1 MTINDFV
8 LQEQKTKN
16 KILFGVS
23 FITVLLGLIMSFVN
37 KDSKNIM
44 LYGIELALLIVFF
57 ITSDLV
63 LKKHIVYPYASV
75 IILSAFTTYSILTSG
90 GNINITLIVLFLLVF
105 ASISLH
111 RNVFIV
117 GSILGFILLILNKTY
132 ATGEQAVIVAGA
144 FQYAVLLYVLMNLLL
159 GVVIFQSHKKSKQV
173 EGFLTAA
180 EAEANEKQ
188 LEKEQL
194 QQQFNGIIENIVQI
208 EKYIQ
213 STASSQNEMASA
225 IQEIASGSQ
234 VQSEEINAVKTNTTN
249 TIETMSKLRDV
260 SKDLLSK
267 SEHSNELVS
276 LGEDKLATLIQNTQT
291 LRSVVSGL
299 KQNFDVLTKK
309 IEETNSFAV
318 DIKQITEQTNLLALN
333 ASIEA
338 ARAGEA
344 GRGFSV
350 VAGEIRNLAETTST
364 ITQKITKNLEEVN
377 NSNTLALNDMNESE
391 STLTLNLSSTDEVS
405 HVFKD
410 LAKNIKNVT
419 ERADTLDILS
429 KNVTEQTNDVDRA
442 TTELAAII
450 DQASASTEEIS
461 ATVDSLNEDGQ
472 NVAEQVSEV
481 VKKAKAI
488 QDYYETK

>member
-1 MTINDFV
+1 
-8 LQEQKTKN
+8 
-16 KILFGVS
+16 
-23 FITVLLGLIMSFVN
+23 
-37 KDSKNIM
+37 
-44 LYGIELALLIVFF
+44 
-57 ITSDLV
+57 
-63 LKKHIVYPYASV
+63 
-75 IILSAFTTYSILTSG
+75 
-90 GNINITLIVLFLLVF
+90 
-105 ASISLH
+105 
-111 RNVFIV
+111 
-117 GSILGFILLILNKTY
+117 
-132 ATGEQAVIVAGA
+132 
-144 FQYAVLLYVLMNLLL
+144 
-159 GVVIFQSHKKSKQV
+159 
-173 EGFLTAA
+173 
-180 EAEANEKQ
+180 
-188 LEKEQL
+188 
-194 QQQFNGIIENIVQI
+194 
-208 EKYIQ
+208 
-213 STASSQNEMASA
+213 
-225 IQEIASGSQ
+225 
-234 VQSEEINAVKTNTTN
+234 
-249 TIETMSKLRDV
+249 MSKLRDV